1 MSIDFC
7 TELLLSGVLAI
18 HGKSPDIAINNVI
31 YSYPSAVVYA
41 VPDKY
46 NITLKKCKNTEL
58 MIGKGIK
65 MNSFLKK
72 ID

>member
-1 MSIDFC
+1 MAIDFC
-7 TELLLSGVLAI
+7 AELLLSGVLAI
-18 HGKSPDIAINNVI
+18 HGKSPDIAINNIV
-31 YSYPSAVVYA
+31 YTYPSVVYA

-65 MNSFLKK
+65 MDSFLKK